1 MTVSEAVHNEVI
13 EPSHVYIAPGAHHLE
28 LVRSAGVYRCC
39 LNDGPTVSG
48 HRPSVDVL
56 FRSFARVAKNAAVAA
71 ILTGMGKDGAEGLLE
86 MRAAGATTLG
96 QDEASSLIYGMPK
109 VAFDRGAVMHQYSL
123 SRMADAIMSACETD
137 PKTHARE
144 VQAGAASRAS

>member
-1 MTVSEAVHNEVI
+1 
-13 EPSHVYIAPGAHHLE
+13 
-28 LVRSAGVYRCC
+28 
-39 LNDGPTVSG
+39 
-48 HRPSVDVL
+48 VDVL

-96 QDEASSLIYGMPK
+96 QDETSSLIYGMPK
-109 VAFDRGAVMHQYSL
+109 VAFDRGAVMHQHSL
-123 SRMADAIMSACETD
+123 SRMADAIMTACETD